1 MKSWRVQGLIL
12 YLASALCVACAPKP
26 VVPSGE
32 SRIPVNSEEV
42 ISQYRERV
50 KVDQRDRLERNGLA
64 RQVDALMKQVQ
75 ELKAYVTLLQLQQ
88 QESDKA
94 RVRQVQPVGVGS
106 PPFQSQAA
114 DKTPTKDKAVTVSLP
129 VFPISTAPINASEVP
144 LIAVEAGPTDACG
157 PRPAAANSDGWID
170 LTSHYL
176 NRSAD
181 GRADHGPC
189 RSVSRGS
196 GPNFGRGVWCSG
208 TCQAQ

>member
-1 MKSWRVQGLIL
+1 MTSWRVQSLIL

-26 VVPSGE
+26 VVPSGQ

-50 KVDQRDRLERNGLA
+50 KIDRQDRMERSGLA
-64 RQVDALMKQVQ
+64 RQVDALTKQVQ
-75 ELKAYVTLLQLQQ
+75 ELKAYVTLLHLQQ
-88 QESDKA
+88 QESDKG
-94 RVRQVQPVGVGS
+94 RVRQVQPVVVGS
-106 PPFQSQAA
+106 PPFLSPAA
-114 DKTPTKDKAVTVSLP
+114 DKTPTKDKAVPVSLP
-129 VFPISTAPINASEVP
+129 VSIISTAQINASEAP
-144 LIAVEAGPTDACG
+144 MIAVEAGPTDTCG
-157 PRPAAANSDGWID
+157 PRPGAANSEGWID

-181 GRADHGPC
+181 GRADYGPC

-196 GPNFGRGVWCSG
+196 APNFGRGVWCSG

>member
-50 KVDQRDRLERNGLA
+50 KGDHRDRVERSSLA
-64 RQVDALMKQVQ
+64 RQVDALTKQVQ

-88 QESDKA
+88 QESDKG

-106 PPFQSQAA
+106 PPFLSQAA
-114 DKTPTKDKAVTVSLP
+114 DKTATKDKAVTVSLP
-129 VFPISTAPINASEVP
+129 VFPLSTAPINASVVP
-144 LIAVEAGPTDACG
+144 MIAMEAVPTDTCG
-157 PRPAAANSDGWID
+157 PRPGAANFEGWID
-170 LTSHYL
+170 LTSDYL

-189 RSVSRGS
+189 RSVTRGS
-196 GPNFGRGVWCSG
+196 APSFGTGVWCSG
-208 TCQAQ
+208 SCQAQ